1 MGKEYIGE
9 FIETNKKETPNCKM
23 QTALLVFNQ
32 EAVCWEVNWEC
43 IEEFDY
49 QCVGKFTCKFF
60 YFLFS
65 KIIFL
70 NRFFQSNDLCSIN
83 QFVYLEDDIINMEKV
98 FDFELLSIACKYEI
112 EPLKS
117 LCTDQLVQQVRME
130 NVVDYWE
137 QFNNF
142 NREKGKDEC
151 EDFMKQNWDRILRSD
166 TYDALLS
173 NDPETAIKL
182 TLSTFGNWYIV

>member
-1 MGKEYIGE
+1 
-9 FIETNKKETPNCKM
+9 M

-49 QCVGKFTCKFF
+49 QCVGKFTGKFF

-70 NRFFQSNDLCSIN
+70 NRFFQSNDLCSIY

-142 NREKGKDEC
+142 SREKGKDEC